1 MYSYVYQTP
10 NKSIVLFC
18 LIYLRGLFYFLKYG
32 KKKTLWKQSPLLAP
46 HRKWRLSRLH
56 AVCQMKMGYVK
67 PLTNK
72 THGTC
77 RSEFLVHA
85 SLPCLVKVSSRVKK
99 HNFSK
104 FATFRWLN
112 RAHQELSCKKNS
124 RKKCFFCAEL
134 WSAKVFS
141 MLSILIDRWQVLSNL
156 IRVPL
161 CWTKLI
167 TQFDRNRGLQV

>member
-1 MYSYVYQTP
+1 MFTRLQI
-10 NKSIVLFC
+10 KVLSCFV
-18 LIYLRGLFYFLKYG
+18 LSTYADYFIFSNME

-104 FATFRWLN
+104 FATFSWLN
-112 RAHQELSCKKNS
+112 WAHQELSCKKNS

-167 TQFDRNRGLQV
+167 TQFDRNRSLQV

>member
-1 MYSYVYQTP
+1 MFTRLQI
-10 NKSIVLFC
+10 KVLSCFV
-18 LIYLRGLFYFLKYG
+18 LSTYADYFIFSNME

-124 RKKCFFCAEL
+124 RKKCFFLCRVMECKSVFYAKYFN
-134 WSAKVFS
+134 WSLTSPVKLDTRAAV
-141 MLSILIDRWQVLSNL
+141 LNQANHAIWQKS
-156 IRVPL
+156 
-161 CWTKLI
+161 
-167 TQFDRNRGLQV
+167 